1 MGASRPTPIDR
12 RDRTEPLNRRRN
24 RGCAEM
30 SRTGLFPTCRRRTRR
45 LSGLCGF
52 YRAAAESRGE
62 LPLAALIAAA
72 MSVDRP
78 SSPISTYISIGFLP
92 ILIYA
97 GTKLGGYHNM
107 LLTVVA
113 DSTSEARVAGAGHGL
128 LRAVVDTRTLATK
141 CCHNVWQRGSA
152 WLQIAA
158 TLFGR
163 DFPAAREDRPRV
175 NPSSLIDSTR
185 SCGVGAGQRLR

>member
-1 MGASRPTPIDR
+1 
-12 RDRTEPLNRRRN
+12 
-24 RGCAEM
+24 M
-30 SRTGLFPTCRRRTRR
+30 SRTSLYPTCWRRTRR
-45 LSGLCGF
+45 LSELSGL
-52 YRAAAESRGE
+52 YRAAAESRGK

-78 SSPISTYISIGFLP
+78 SSPILTYISIGFLP

-113 DSTSEARVAGAGHGL
+113 DSTSEARVARAGHGS
-128 LRAVVDTRTLATK
+128 LRAVVDTRTFAA
-141 CCHNVWQRGSA
+141 NVWQRRSA

>member
-1 MGASRPTPIDR
+1 
-12 RDRTEPLNRRRN
+12 
-24 RGCAEM
+24 
-30 SRTGLFPTCRRRTRR
+30 
-45 LSGLCGF
+45 
-52 YRAAAESRGE
+52 
-62 LPLAALIAAA
+62 
-72 MSVDRP
+72 
-78 SSPISTYISIGFLP
+78 
-92 ILIYA
+92 
-97 GTKLGGYHNM
+97 M